1 MSIEQRETPDAI
13 LRQAAFPRT
22 PASMTSGACSASSCR
37 RSCRPAPS
45 PIPGTGC
52 SLLLADAAQM
62 WIDSTTHAAQQVA
75 AHLLG

>member
-1 MSIEQRETPDAI
+1 MSIEQRKTLDAI

-22 PASMTSGACSASSCR
+22 PASMTSGACSESSCR
-37 RSCRPAPS
+37 RSRRLRA
-45 PIPGTGC
+45 IAGPGTGC
-52 SLLLADAAQM
+52 SRLPVDAAQT